1 MFTSKKKDY
10 ILVNLN
16 MKYSFD
22 FFKNKVKELQDD
34 KRYKHT
40 IGVANEAYSLGE
52 IFLPDKKDKLMV
64 AGILHDITKCFELDK
79 QIELC
84 TAYNIL
90 YDKERVIPK
99 LFHAKTGCELSRE
112 IFGSDVVDD
121 EIYNSILYH
130 TTGRA
135 DMTLFEAIIY
145 LADYIEAGRTFSD
158 CIELRKFFYENIL
171 KTNNIN
177 EKLEVLRKT
186 MLLSFDM
193 TIKSLINEQK
203 AIDYDTINA
212 RNFFLRNTPK

>member
-1 MFTSKKKDY
+1 
-10 ILVNLN
+10 

-171 KTNNIN
+171 KSVFKNTMQIHFIVII
-177 EKLEVLRKT
+177 LIIHVIKT
-186 MLLSFDM
+186 TLVAE
-193 TIKSLINEQK
+193 IILIFSKELNK
-203 AIDYDTINA
+203 AQ
-212 RNFFLRNTPK
+212 NFTWFSCSPHICLK